1 MFKLIIKN
9 LWSRRKRNG
18 WLLAELILVTVVA
31 WVIIDPLVMAVVVKT
46 TPYGYDTDRL
56 VDISMDS
63 YFYGMSGYDE
73 SQTDSASLAENAMR
87 IYNRLKSNPQIESV
101 TRKNY
106 NGLGGTSYS
115 SNSFKVDTVY
125 IMSRTISFTRG
136 DNYFT
141 THGIKSLPGS
151 PSAEELSTMSYASPG
166 ECVITES
173 LAKLMFPSV
182 PNPIGHYLNENI
194 EDFQPGEWDFKV
206 AGVVE
211 DVRPDPFQSVALTI
225 FSPREALPLDV
236 GGGYMVRLKPGVD
249 SRKFAREL
257 KENHADELKAGNYY
271 LSDAEAQEEIL
282 EETCYSAGW
291 TNTIRLKAM
300 LAVFFFVNLCL
311 GVVGTFVLQT
321 RKRSEDAGVMRSF
334 GATPSYIVKM
344 MLGEG
349 WLLTTV
355 AWVVGCFLYLQYALA
370 EGLAHTHNIA
380 DYYDYDPSWT
390 SNFGI
395 HFTVVSLVVYVML
408 LIVVTVGISI
418 PASRISRVKP
428 VDALR
433 DE

>member
-1 MFKLIIKN
+1 
-9 LWSRRKRNG
+9 
-18 WLLAELILVTVVA
+18 
-31 WVIIDPLVMAVVVKT
+31 
-46 TPYGYDTDRL
+46 
-56 VDISMDS
+56 
-63 YFYGMSGYDE
+63 
-73 SQTDSASLAENAMR
+73 
-87 IYNRLKSNPQIESV
+87 
-101 TRKNY
+101 
-106 NGLGGTSYS
+106 
-115 SNSFKVDTVY
+115 
-125 IMSRTISFTRG
+125 
-136 DNYFT
+136 
-141 THGIKSLPGS
+141 
-151 PSAEELSTMSYASPG
+151 MSYASPS

-225 FSPREALPLDV
+225 FSPREALPLVV
-236 GGGYMVRLKPGVD
+236 GGGYMVRLKPGVEA
-249 SRKFAREL
+249 RKFAREL